1 MNELFKPY
9 LTKDQFLVELLLP
22 GRPPAHVA
30 LRPPCR
36 YLRSGLEPVGEV
48 LAVVPLEALRQAG
61 QHLPLDDGRLQL
73 RQRQRVGQVVL
84 QNII

>member
-1 MNELFKPY
+1 M
-9 LTKDQFLVELLLP
+9 ELLLP
-22 GRPPAHVA
+22 RRPPPHVP
-30 LRPPCR
+30 LRPTR
-36 YLRSGLEPVGEV
+36 YLRAGLEPVGEV

-84 QNII
+84 QNVI